1 MDQAIQIDVIILS
14 FAKNERL
21 RQVTEVALK
30 TLLDS
35 EPVHKIRFNVVVL
48 ESNKET
54 QPYSYP
60 QVRTEFPQTK
70 FGYHKY
76 MNIGIEMG
84 TSPYV
89 CICNNDLVFHPGWAS
104 AIMDAFGEDPTLNS
118 ASPACSIHH
127 PQQGISLNGE
137 VLYGYEV
144 RRELVGWCLFFKR
157 EMLKVTGRLDPRFKF
172 WYADNDYSM
181 MLQKHGF
188 KHALVTDSIV
198 DHLESQT
205 LNTEDQSKRKKL
217 TARERFYFEYKWKG
231 RSLLSYLNG
240 LRKYM

>member
-1 MDQAIQIDVIILS
+1 MDQAIEIDIVILS
-14 FAKNERL
+14 FAKDERL
-21 RQVTEVALK
+21 RQVTDTALV
-30 TLLDS
+30 TLLNS
-35 EPVHKIRFNVVVL
+35 ESVHKIRFNVVVL
-48 ESNKET
+48 ESNGEAK
-54 QPYSYP
+54 PYSYS

-104 AIMDAFGEDPTLNS
+104 AIMDAFQQDPTLTS

-127 PQQGISLNGE
+127 PQHGIPLSGE
-137 VLYGYEV
+137 IHYGYEV

-157 EMLKVTGRLDPRFKF
+157 EMLKVTGRLDPGFRF

-181 MLQKHGF
+181 MLQKHGL

-205 LNTEDQSKRKKL
+205 LNTKDETERKRL
-217 TARERFYFEYKWKG
+217 TDRERFYYEYKWEG
-231 RSLLSYLNG
+231 RSFFSYLNR
-240 LRKYM
+240 LRKFK